1 MDTSL
6 ISVTSP
12 IYNKP
17 NMTYIGYVE
26 RIWFLSTLTQNQRHD
41 VRVKYFPKPQQFFY
55 FIITMAFDF
64 EDLLFQLEEAENG
77 NEMLEAI
84 DAYVEGVA

>member
-1 MDTSL
+1 MEISLRRTSANISPTLL
-6 ISVTSP
+6 IV
-12 IYNKP
+12 
-17 NMTYIGYVE
+17 
-26 RIWFLSTLTQNQRHD
+26 LS
-41 VRVKYFPKPQQFFY
+41 FF
-55 FIITMAFDF
+55 ITMAFDF

>member
-1 MDTSL
+1 MWAVRLSRLRSVAFNSNLSSKSHTFL
-6 ISVTSP
+6 IV
-12 IYNKP
+12 
-17 NMTYIGYVE
+17 
-26 RIWFLSTLTQNQRHD
+26 LS
-41 VRVKYFPKPQQFFY
+41 FF
-55 FIITMAFDF
+55 ITMAFDF